1 MSKILSEAIADA
13 KIVRQTAIANAK
25 AILNEAFQPKLK
37 KLINTKLKEELEDEK
52 PEDELEVT
60 EDDELTPDVPVN
72 KKVEPVEEEGED
84 ITGATPG
91 EEEEV
96 KEGDEDEIVPEV
108 KPEDEVEKEEVEP
121 EVSGE
126 KEPEVSGEKEPELE
140 EDENQDQ
147 DEDDK
152 EFNIDE
158 VLKELE
164 DESGIEPS
172 EDDDELKEDD
182 ELSTDVPGNKKVEPV
197 EETEECEEEP
207 VKEGEDDD
215 EEVEIVDDKPE
226 VKEDEETEEEP
237 EEKQVYERI
246 IMRQR
251 SAIREQKKV
260 ISTYKNQLHEINLL
274 NAKLLYTNKLF
285 NTFPLSNRE
294 KMRVVES
301 FDRTCTVREA
311 KLVFASLH
319 EAFASKTITESKMNK
334 IKSTASKV
342 VASTKPSKET
352 QKKLNESL
360 ESQESKEMREKFQ
373 RLANIKVLKD

>member
-1 MSKILSEAIADA
+1 MSKILREAIADA

-60 EDDELTPDVPVN
+60 EDDELTTDVPVN
-72 KKVEPVEEEGED
+72 KEVEPVEEEGED
-84 ITGATPG
+84 VTGATPG

-96 KEGDEDEIVPEV
+96 KEGEEDEVVPEV
-108 KPEDEVEKEEVEP
+108 KPEDEVEEDLEP
-121 EVSGE
+121 EVPGE
-126 KEPEVSGEKEPELE
+126 KEPEVPGEKEPELE
-140 EDENQDQ
+140 EDEDEDQ

-172 EDDDELKEDD
+172 EDDELEEDD
-182 ELSTDVPGNKKVEPV
+182 ELSTDVPGNKEVEPV
-197 EETEECEEEP
+197 EKTEECE

-226 VKEDEETEEEP
+226 VREDEEEKEEEP
-237 EEKQVYERI
+237 EKEVYERI
-246 IMRQR
+246 IIRQR

>member
-1 MSKILSEAIADA
+1 MSKILKEAIADA
-13 KIVRQTAIANAK
+13 KIVRATAIANAK
-25 AILNEAFQPKLK
+25 AILNEAFEPKLK

-52 PEDELEVT
+52 PEDTLEVT
-60 EDDELTPDVPVN
+60 EDDELSADVPVN
-72 KKVEPVEEEGED
+72 KEVEPEVTEGEEED
-84 ITGATPG
+84 ITGATAG
-91 EEEEV
+91 EDEV
-96 KEGDEDEIVPEV
+96 KEGEDTEIAPEDEIAPEV
-108 KPEDEVEKEEVEP
+108 AEDEVPSEVETD
-121 EVSGE
+121 
-126 KEPEVSGEKEPELE
+126 ELE
-140 EDENQDQ
+140 PKITETDDQDQ
-147 DEDDK
+147 DDK

-158 VLKELE
+158 VIKELE

-172 EDDDELKEDD
+172 VDDEVTEDE
-182 ELSTDVPGNKKVEPV
+182 ELSTDVPGNKKVQPV
-197 EETEECEEEP
+197 SEDEECEDKPE
-207 VKEGEDDD
+207 VTEGDD

-226 VKEDEETEEEP
+226 VTEDEVAPGEDDS
-237 EEKQVYERI
+237 EKEVYERI

-285 NTFPLSNRE
+285 NTFPLSNGE

-319 EAFASKTITESKMNK
+319 QAFASKTLTESKMRK
-334 IKSTASKV
+334 IKSSASKT

-352 QKKLNESL
+352 VKKLNESAD
-360 ESQESKEMREKFQ
+360 SQATNEMRDKFR
-373 RLANIKVLKD
+373 RLANIEILKD